1 MLAMHP
7 QNNNH
12 DIISEHELKKKI
24 WVYKRL
30 QRRVVLMKWITEVKT
45 FANFFFI
52 VLKLKNMN
60 PYVFVFGEL
69 KYVHALVF
77 IFFTR
82 CKKCISS

>member
-45 FANFFFI
+45 FANFFLLF
-52 VLKLKNMN
+52 
-60 PYVFVFGEL
+60 
-69 KYVHALVF
+69 
-77 IFFTR
+77 
-82 CKKCISS
+82 